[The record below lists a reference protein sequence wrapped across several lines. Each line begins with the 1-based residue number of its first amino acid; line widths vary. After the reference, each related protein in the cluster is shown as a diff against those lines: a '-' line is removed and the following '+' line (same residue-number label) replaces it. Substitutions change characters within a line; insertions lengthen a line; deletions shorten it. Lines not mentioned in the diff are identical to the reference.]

1 MANLSE
7 HIHHI
12 AFQAKQASR
21 EIAKAGPEQKNAALH
36 SLAEIL
42 LKKKRSILEAN
53 ALDIAQAKKNDLSL
67 PKIDRLTIDE
77 KLIDNM
83 ADACRFIAGLPD
95 PIGAL
100 DKQWQ
105 RPNGLL
111 VGKMR
116 IPLGVIAMIYE
127 SRPNVTVDAAILCL
141 KAGNSVI
148 LRGGSEAFHSNI
160 LLAGLIQ
167 EALLQ
172 NGFCKEIVQYIENTD
187 RESIYELCKLSQ
199 FIDVIIPR
207 GGEKMVQSIA
217 SRATMPVLKHDK
229 GVPHLFVDE
238 SADFAK
244 TAEIIFNAKTQR
256 TGVCNALEGI
266 LVHKNIADKFI
277 PLLEEKLEPK
287 NVEIFACEK
296 SLPLFKKLAEPLQEE
311 HKGKEC
317 GALQMVCLIVGSLDE
332 ALDYIHQYGSHHTEI
347 ICTDN
352 YGNAQ
357 RFLREADAAM
367 VAVNASSRF
376 NDGGELGLGAEIGIS
391 TTKLHAYGPMGV
403 EELTTTKF
411 AVYGNG
417 QIRK

>member
-1 MANLSE
+1 
-7 HIHHI
+7 
-12 AFQAKQASR
+12 
-21 EIAKAGPEQKNAALH
+21 
-36 SLAEIL
+36 
-42 LKKKRSILEAN
+42 
-53 ALDIAQAKKNDLSL
+53 
-67 PKIDRLTIDE
+67 
-77 KLIDNM
+77 M

-217 SRATMPVLKHDK
+217 SRP
-229 GVPHLFVDE
+229 
-238 SADFAK
+238 
-244 TAEIIFNAKTQR
+244 
-256 TGVCNALEGI
+256 
-266 LVHKNIADKFI
+266 
-277 PLLEEKLEPK
+277 
-287 NVEIFACEK
+287 
-296 SLPLFKKLAEPLQEE
+296 
-311 HKGKEC
+311 
-317 GALQMVCLIVGSLDE
+317 
-332 ALDYIHQYGSHHTEI
+332 Y
-347 ICTDN
+347 
-352 YGNAQ
+352 
-357 RFLREADAAM
+357 
-367 VAVNASSRF
+367 
-376 NDGGELGLGAEIGIS
+376 
-391 TTKLHAYGPMGV
+391 
-403 EELTTTKF
+403 
-411 AVYGNG
+411 
-417 QIRK
+417 